1 MKTIDKYLTMLVRGV
16 IGVALIVLFV
26 VAFSV
31 IIGRI
36 FFDASMGWSQ
46 DVIRLCFTYIIYL
59 GAAYCVREKGH
70 LNVDFVLGMMKP
82 QVRKAVEFV
91 INIVLLAFFAF
102 IVYYGFQFAATGASQ
117 KSPYL
122 MIPMT
127 YYYYGVPICFALG
140 IVSIGSLIASGM
152 PLIVT
157 VQRMFTGGDSIAL
170 IAIPLFMLSGELM
183 FRGGMSKRLVDF
195 ADTLLGHFP
204 SGLAMVSIL
213 ACMFFAAITG
223 SAIAATA
230 AIGGIM
236 IPLMKERGY
245 EYTFSAPLLACGGSI
260 GPIIPPSIPL
270 LVYGVLASVSVA
282 DLYVGGVI
290 PGILM
295 GIGLMIYSYFVGKKR
310 GYMGRETRASFREVV
325 KSAVNALLALFM
337 PVIILGG
344 IMSGKFSPTEAAAV
358 ATAYALVIGLFVYH
372 ELDLKGIWEAFV
384 NAAKSTGQILIIV
397 ALASLFSWV
406 ITVAQIPQTVSAF
419 LQANIHSKV
428 AMLLVINVILLIAG
442 TFIDTTSAIVIF
454 APLFIPICKAMNVD
468 LVHFGMIM
476 TVNLTIGMC
485 TPPLGV
491 CLFVSSSI
499 AKISLKDQMRDLLPM
514 LAVLIGV
521 LLLVTYI
528 PGLTLWLP
536 SLFK

>member
-1 MKTIDKYLTMLVRGV
+1 M
-16 IGVALIVLFV
+16 
-26 VAFSV
+26 V
-31 IIGRI
+31 II
-36 FFDASMGWSQ
+36 
-46 DVIRLCFTYIIYL
+46 LCLF
-59 GAAYCVREKGH
+59 A
-70 LNVDFVLGMMKP
+70 
-82 QVRKAVEFV
+82 
-91 INIVLLAFFAF
+91 AFF
-102 IVYYGFQFAATGASQ
+102 I
-117 KSPYL
+117 
-122 MIPMT
+122 
-127 YYYYGVPICFALG
+127 GVPICFALG
-140 IVSIGSLIASGM
+140 IVSLGSLIHSGM
-152 PLIVT
+152 PLIV
-157 VQRMFTGGDSIAL
+157 VIQRMFTGGDSIAL
-170 IAIPLFMLSGELM
+170 IAIPLFMLAGELM

-245 EYTFSAPLLACGGSI
+245 DYTFSAPLLACGGSI

-282 DLYVGGVI
+282 DLFVGGIV

-295 GIGLMIYSYFVGKKR
+295 GLGLMIYSYIVGKKR
-310 GYMGRETRASFREVV
+310 GYLGRENRATLREVV
-325 KSAVNALLALFM
+325 HSASSALLALLM
-337 PVIILGG
+337 PIIILGG
-344 IMSGKFSPTEAAAV
+344 IMSGFFSPTEAAAV
-358 ATAYALVIGLFVYH
+358 ATAYALVVGIFVYH
-372 ELDLKGIWEAFV
+372 ELDWKTIWEAFV

-406 ITVAQIPQTVSAF
+406 ITVNQVPQTISAF
-419 LQANIHSKV
+419 LQANIHSKII
-428 AMLLVINVILLIAG
+428 MLLIINIVLLIAG

-454 APLFIPICKAMNVD
+454 APLFIPICQTLGIN

-476 TVNLTIGMC
+476 AVNLTIGMC

-514 LAVLIGV
+514 LSVLIIV
-521 LLLVTYI
+521 LLMVTYI

-536 SLFK
+536 SLLK

>member
-1 MKTIDKYLTMLVRGV
+1 MIIILC
-16 IGVALIVLFV
+16 LFAV
-26 VAFSV
+26 
-31 IIGRI
+31 
-36 FFDASMGWSQ
+36 FF
-46 DVIRLCFTYIIYL
+46 I
-59 GAAYCVREKGH
+59 
-70 LNVDFVLGMMKP
+70 
-82 QVRKAVEFV
+82 
-91 INIVLLAFFAF
+91 
-102 IVYYGFQFAATGASQ
+102 
-117 KSPYL
+117 
-122 MIPMT
+122 
-127 YYYYGVPICFALG
+127 GVPICFALG
-140 IVSIGSLIASGM
+140 IVSVGSLMISGT
-152 PLIVT
+152 PLVVV

-245 EYTFSAPLLACGGSI
+245 DYTFSAPLLACGGSI

-282 DLYVGGVI
+282 DLFIGGIV

-295 GIGLMIYSYFVGKKR
+295 GVGLMVYSYIVGKKR
-310 GYMGRETRASFREVV
+310 GYMGRETRASAREI
-325 KSAVNALLALFM
+325 VNAAKDALLALFM

-344 IMSGKFSPTEAAAV
+344 IMSGYFTPTEAAAV
-358 ATAYALVIGLFVYH
+358 ATAYALVVGVFIYH
-372 ELDLKGIWEAFV
+372 ELSLKEIWEAFV
-384 NAAKSTGQILIIV
+384 NAAKGTGQILIIV

-406 ITVAQIPQTVSAF
+406 ITVAQVPQTVSAF
-419 LQANIHSKV
+419 LQANIGSKIL
-428 AMLLVINVILLIAG
+428 MLLVINVILLIAG

-454 APLFIPICKAMNVD
+454 APLFIPICNSLGID

-476 TVNLTIGMC
+476 AVNLTIGMC

-499 AKISLKDQMRDLLPM
+499 AKISLKEQMKDLLPM
-514 LAVLIGV
+514 LAVLIIV
-521 LLLVTYI
+521 LMLVTYI
-528 PGLTLWLP
+528 PGLTLFLP
-536 SLFK
+536 NLING

>member
-1 MKTIDKYLTMLVRGV
+1 M
-16 IGVALIVLFV
+16 
-26 VAFSV
+26 V
-31 IIGRI
+31 II
-36 FFDASMGWSQ
+36 
-46 DVIRLCFTYIIYL
+46 LCLF
-59 GAAYCVREKGH
+59 A
-70 LNVDFVLGMMKP
+70 
-82 QVRKAVEFV
+82 
-91 INIVLLAFFAF
+91 AFF
-102 IVYYGFQFAATGASQ
+102 I
-117 KSPYL
+117 
-122 MIPMT
+122 
-127 YYYYGVPICFALG
+127 GVPICFALG
-140 IVSIGSLIASGM
+140 IVSLGSLIHSGM
-152 PLIVT
+152 PLIV
-157 VQRMFTGGDSIAL
+157 VIQRMFTGGDSIAL
-170 IAIPLFMLSGELM
+170 IAIPLFMLAGELM

-245 EYTFSAPLLACGGSI
+245 DYTFSAPLLACGGSI

-282 DLYVGGVI
+282 DLFVGGIV

-295 GIGLMIYSYFVGKKR
+295 GLGLMIYSYIVGKKR
-310 GYMGRETRASFREVV
+310 GYLGRENRATLREVV
-325 KSAVNALLALFM
+325 HSAGSALLALLM
-337 PVIILGG
+337 PIIILGG
-344 IMSGKFSPTEAAAV
+344 IMSGFFSPTEAAAV
-358 ATAYALVIGLFVYH
+358 ATAYALVVGIFVYH
-372 ELDLKGIWEAFV
+372 ELDWKTIWEAFV

-406 ITVAQIPQTVSAF
+406 ITVNQVPQTISAF
-419 LQANIHSKV
+419 LQANIHSKII
-428 AMLLVINVILLIAG
+428 MLLIINIVLLIAG

-454 APLFIPICKAMNVD
+454 APLFIPICQTLGIN

-476 TVNLTIGMC
+476 AVNLTIGMC

-514 LAVLIGV
+514 LSVLIIV
-521 LLLVTYI
+521 LLMVTYI
-528 PGLTLWLP
+528 SGLTLWLP
-536 SLFK
+536 SLLK

>member
-1 MKTIDKYLTMLVRGV
+1 MAIILC
-16 IGVALIVLFV
+16 LF
-26 VAFSV
+26 A
-31 IIGRI
+31 
-36 FFDASMGWSQ
+36 
-46 DVIRLCFTYIIYL
+46 
-59 GAAYCVREKGH
+59 
-70 LNVDFVLGMMKP
+70 
-82 QVRKAVEFV
+82 
-91 INIVLLAFFAF
+91 AFF
-102 IVYYGFQFAATGASQ
+102 I
-117 KSPYL
+117 
-122 MIPMT
+122 
-127 YYYYGVPICFALG
+127 GVPICFALG
-140 IVSIGSLIASGM
+140 IVSVGSLIQSGM
-152 PLIVT
+152 PLIVV

-170 IAIPLFMLSGELM
+170 IAIPLFMLAGELM

-245 EYTFSAPLLACGGSI
+245 DYTFSAPLLACGGSI

-282 DLYVGGVI
+282 DLFVGGIV

-295 GIGLMIYSYFVGKKR
+295 GLGLMIYSYIVGKKR
-310 GYMGRETRASFREVV
+310 GYLGREKRASLHEIIH
-325 KSAVNALLALFM
+325 SAGNALLALFM
-337 PVIILGG
+337 PLIILGG
-344 IMSGKFSPTEAAAV
+344 IMSGFFSPTEAAAV
-358 ATAYALVIGLFVYH
+358 ATAYALVVGIFVYH
-372 ELDLKGIWEAFV
+372 ELDLKTIWEAFV

-406 ITVAQIPQTVSAF
+406 ITVDQVPQTISAF
-419 LQANIHSKV
+419 LQANVHSKIV
-428 AMLLVINVILLIAG
+428 MLLIINIVLLIAG

-454 APLFIPICKAMNVD
+454 APLFIPICQTLGID

-476 TVNLTIGMC
+476 AVNLTIGMC

-514 LAVLIGV
+514 LAVLIIV
-521 LLLVTYI
+521 LLMVTYI

-536 SLFK
+536 SLLK

>member
-1 MKTIDKYLTMLVRGV
+1 M
-16 IGVALIVLFV
+16 
-26 VAFSV
+26 V
-31 IIGRI
+31 II
-36 FFDASMGWSQ
+36 
-46 DVIRLCFTYIIYL
+46 LCLF
-59 GAAYCVREKGH
+59 A
-70 LNVDFVLGMMKP
+70 
-82 QVRKAVEFV
+82 
-91 INIVLLAFFAF
+91 AFF
-102 IVYYGFQFAATGASQ
+102 I
-117 KSPYL
+117 
-122 MIPMT
+122 
-127 YYYYGVPICFALG
+127 GVPICFALG

-152 PLIVT
+152 PLVVT

-245 EYTFSAPLLACGGSI
+245 DYTFSAPLLACGGSIGSI

-282 DLYVGGVI
+282 DLFIGGVI
-290 PGILM
+290 PGLLM
-295 GIGLMIYSYFVGKKR
+295 GFGLMVYSYIVGKQR
-310 GYMGRETRASFREVV
+310 GYMGRETRAPLREVL
-325 KSAVNALLALFM
+325 KSGANALLALFM
-337 PVIILGG
+337 PIIILGG
-344 IMSGKFSPTEAAAV
+344 IMTGYFSPTEAAAV
-358 ATAYALVIGLFVYH
+358 ATAYALIVGLFIYH
-372 ELDLKGIWEAFV
+372 ELDLKSIWEAFV
-384 NAAKSTGQILIIV
+384 NASKSTGQILIIV

-406 ITVAQIPQTVSAF
+406 ITVAQVPQTVSAF

-428 AMLLVINVILLIAG
+428 AMLLLINVILLIAG

-454 APLFIPICKAMNVD
+454 APLFIPICNALNID

-476 TVNLTIGMC
+476 AVNLTIGMC